1 MRSVRM
7 ILRTEF
13 RRRRLAWLALALL
26 VAVISGTVLAGV
38 SAAQRTASAFPDFVA
53 RDGYDA
59 AVISSDSFARHLTV
73 VHGVESS
80 TILRYYGNGNI
91 NVGGHGVP
99 SADVT
104 VTSLPVTHV
113 ASSMHLISGTMPE
126 GARDVVVGY
135 SMAQRFGLHPGST
148 LLVPFVAR
156 SKIPPGISGSPAKI
170 SFRVLLHVVGVVAT
184 VVDFP
189 STSPSYSIYA
199 SRAFDRAYGT
209 RTSSITITFARLVRG
224 ASGML
229 AFQSAVNHLN
239 VPGLYFSLD
248 VDATTGAIEGSIH
261 PQVIGWWLF
270 ALFGALAGLALVGQ
284 ALSRQSLI
292 ESDDFLTLETLGLR
306 PVQLFAIGM
315 LRSALIGGA
324 GALGG
329 LGLALLLSPLTPV
342 GEARA
347 AELNSGFALSG
358 SLAIV
363 GVVAILGAVM
373 ALSAWPA
380 WRSVRQHNDARRTI
394 VVPRSRVASVV
405 GAMGA
410 PPSTLIG
417 VRHGLERGRGRTS
430 TPVVTALV
438 GTTLAIAAVVITS
451 IFGASFSHLVS
462 TPRLYGDNWQVDLD
476 NLTYPQVQAIAKSL
490 RANPNV
496 TKITYGVTG
505 KYIEVNGYAVET
517 LLVDDVKGPLPFS
530 LATGRDPRG
539 DRQMLVGTT
548 TLSAAHAHVGS
559 RVTVSIVNAKG
570 KKSTGTLL
578 VAGTVVIPPSFQIGG
593 LGDGAVMTIRAAEG
607 VACINASPRAP
618 CVATVQAT
626 LAHTSMGMAVA
637 TANTSEGRATA
648 TRLDEKYASQ
658 LTAPAAPTSL
668 VNFGQAVD
676 FPLLLA
682 LTLALFGA
690 AMLTH
695 LLVVIVT
702 RRRREFAV
710 LRVLGFTRRQVSS
723 SIFWQSTT
731 TALIGVVFGVP
742 LGLLGGVVIWRD
754 FVTSLGAVPAT
765 VIPGI
770 TIAVIALLALVC
782 ALALAVVPAILTAR
796 IVPGEALREG

>member
-38 SAAQRTASAFPDFVA
+38 SAAQRTASAFPGFVA

-59 AVISSDSFARHLTV
+59 AVISSNSFARHLTRV
-73 VHGVESS
+73 KGVESS
-80 TILRYYGNGNI
+80 TILHYYGNDNI
-91 NVGGHGVP
+91 NIEGRVVS
-99 SADVT
+99 SADIT
-104 VTSLPVTHV
+104 VTSLPTTHLT
-113 ASSMHLISGTMPE
+113 SSLHLISGTLPR

-135 SMAQRFGLHPGST
+135 SLAQRFGLHSGST

-156 SKIPPGISGSPAKI
+156 DKMPPGISGSADKV
-170 SFRVLLHVVGVVAT
+170 SFWVSLHVVGVVAT

-199 SRAFDRAYGT
+199 SRAFDRDYGT
-209 RTSSITITFARLVRG
+209 KTSSVTVTFARLVRG

-229 AFQSAVNHLN
+229 AYQNAVNHLAA
-239 VPGLYFSLD
+239 PGLYFSVD
-248 VDATTGAIEGSIH
+248 VNASTAAVEGSIH

-284 ALSRQSLI
+284 SLSRQSLI

-315 LRSALIGGA
+315 VRSALIGGA
-324 GALGG
+324 GALGA
-329 LGLALLLSPLTPV
+329 LGLAFALSPLTPV

-358 SLAIV
+358 SLALV
-363 GVVAILGAVM
+363 GVVAIIGAVM

-380 WRSVRQHNDARRTI
+380 WRAARRRRDEKRVI
-394 VVPRSRVASVV
+394 VSPSSKVASLV

-417 VRHGLERGRGRTS
+417 VRHGLERGRGRAS

-438 GTTLAIAAVVITS
+438 GTTLAIAAVVVTS

-476 NLTYPQVQAIAKSL
+476 NLAYPQVQAIAKSL
-490 RANPNV
+490 RGNPNV
-496 TKITYGVTG
+496 TKIAYGVTG
-505 KYIEVNGYAVET
+505 KYIEVNGYAAET

-530 LATGRDPRG
+530 LASGREPRG
-539 DRQMLVGTT
+539 DHQMLVGTI

-559 RVTVSIVNAKG
+559 HVTVSIVNAKG
-570 KKSTGTLL
+570 AKSTGTML
-578 VAGTVVIPPSFQIGG
+578 VAGTVVIPPSFQTGG
-593 LGDGAVMTIRAAEG
+593 LGDGAVMTLAAAEG
-607 VACINASPRAP
+607 VACANASPRER
-618 CVATVQAT
+618 CVAAIKAT
-626 LAHTSMGMAVA
+626 LTHTSMGMAIA
-637 TANTSEGRATA
+637 TANTPEGRATA
-648 TRLDEKYASQ
+648 TGLDEKYAAQ
-658 LTAPAAPTSL
+658 LTERAAPTSL
-668 VNFGQAVD
+668 ANFGQAVD

-731 TALIGVVFGVP
+731 TAVIGVVFGVP

-765 VIPGI
+765 VIPALSI
-770 TIAVIALLALVC
+770 VVIAVLALVC

-796 IVPGEALREG
+796 ISPGEALRDG